1 MNRIT
6 MITYTTIQKFGVSN
20 ILMFLKEVSYI
31 HQGCIYLI
39 KITVK
44 IVKKKNWNIKK
55 LHYYVS
61 IFENVSY
68 YCNGKADFF

>member
-1 MNRIT
+1 MNIIT

-44 IVKKKNWNIKK
+44 IAMLWNIKK

-68 YCNGKADFF
+68 SCNGKADFF